1 MAQRQ
6 EIEIPSKVILIGG
19 SAGSLS
25 VLLVVLPLL
34 SERINAAVVL
44 VMHRHTRSE
53 DLLEALLASRAS
65 LPVRDIEEK
74 DQPQRGIIY
83 TAPADYH
90 LLFEPD
96 GSFALDSSEKVNYS
110 RPSIDVTFESAARV
124 FGPRAI
130 GVLLSGANADGAEG
144 LYEIEQHGGT
154 TIVQHPETAEVDYMP
169 RSALQLFSPSYIAR
183 TGEIAPL
190 LVRLVS
196 DISAARD

>member
-1 MAQRQ
+1 MAQGE
-6 EIEIPSKVILIGG
+6 EITSPSKVIIIGG

-34 SERINAAVVL
+34 QEGLNAAVVL
-44 VMHRHTRSE
+44 VTHRHTRSE
-53 DLLEALLASRAS
+53 VLLEALLAARAR

-74 DQPQRGIIY
+74 DKPQPGIIY
-83 TAPADYH
+83 AAPADYH

-144 LYEIEQHGGT
+144 LHEIGQHGGT
-154 TIVQHPETAEVDYMP
+154 TLVQDPETAEVDYMP
-169 RSALQLFSPSYIAR
+169 RCALKLFSPTYTVR
-183 TGEIAPL
+183 PGEIAPL
-190 LVRLVS
+190 LTRLTS
-196 DISAARD
+196 DISVQRD